1 MLFVTTADFY
11 RNFRQ
16 NEIYKDKLVA
26 MVTRYFWDHIDEEIT
41 LESVLKLFSVNK
53 NVLNDAFN
61 REVSMSCMTYL
72 EQMRINL
79 AKREL
84 QFGTLT
90 ISEISVGVGYK
101 DTNYF
106 TKVFKK
112 HTGMTPSEFQK
123 QMRELF

>member
-1 MLFVTTADFY
+1 
-11 RNFRQ
+11 
-16 NEIYKDKLVA
+16 
-26 MVTRYFWDHIDEEIT
+26 
-41 LESVLKLFSVNK
+41 
-53 NVLNDAFN
+53 
-61 REVSMSCMTYL
+61 MSCMTYL
-72 EQMRINL
+72 EQLRINL

-84 QFGTLT
+84 QFGTHT

-112 HTGMTPSEFQK
+112 HTGMTPSEFLK

>member
-1 MLFVTTADFY
+1 MK
-11 RNFRQ
+11 
-16 NEIYKDKLVA
+16 I
-26 MVTRYFWDHIDEEIT
+26 
-41 LESVLKLFSVNK
+41 
-53 NVLNDAFN
+53 N
-61 REVSMSCMTYL
+61 R
-72 EQMRINL
+72 

-123 QMRELF
+123 QMRELY